1 MLGENNKHIL
11 LLGSQWIQH
20 AWVITSTVVKQ
31 WYICSVLPLRWKK
44 RSSISWAMKAASARY
59 YRFQKDG
66 NGVLPSSG
74 LVHFSGSTRSI
85 WIHLLHL
92 QMGVN
97 PLPRSAILNK
107 WAALTKETRNLH
119 NSLLSHYI
127 LATQKKA
134 YIKIKQVEIRNKSQI
149 STGDKINSHLINDQV
164 FKFRSIA

>member
-1 MLGENNKHIL
+1 MNPTCLSNNFYCSQAMIHLFCPPVTLEKEIFDFMGNESSLRKIL
-11 LLGSQWIQH
+11 SFSKGWQ
-20 AWVITSTVVKQ
+20 
-31 WYICSVLPLRWKK
+31 Y
-44 RSSISWAMKAASARY
+44 
-59 YRFQKDG
+59 
-66 NGVLPSSG
+66 GVLPSSG